1 VIKWMMARA
10 AKFSYIRHLNYPLI
24 QVAVAA
30 PLMEEVTA
38 VVAWADIAAVVLLEV
53 EAKVP
58 VVRPGAERY
67 LISVTRCSG

>member
-1 VIKWMMARA
+1 MTVRA

-24 QVAVAA
+24 RVAVVA

-38 VVAWADIAAVVLLEV
+38 VVAWADIAGVVLLEV
-53 EAKVP
+53 EGTVV
-58 VVRPGAERY
+58 VVRPGAEKY